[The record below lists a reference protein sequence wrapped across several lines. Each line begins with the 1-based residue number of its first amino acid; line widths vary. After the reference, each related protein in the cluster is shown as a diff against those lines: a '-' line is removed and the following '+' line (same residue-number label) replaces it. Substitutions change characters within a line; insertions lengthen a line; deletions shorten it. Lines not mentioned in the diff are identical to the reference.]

1 MTGAAARPAHL
12 RAELV
17 GLVAVGGALGS
28 LARHAVSLALPTG
41 GSGWPTGTFAVNAV
55 GAFLLGAL
63 LEALARRG
71 EEGPRAR
78 ALRLLAGTGF
88 LGGFTTYSSLTDE
101 VDLLLAR
108 DGSLGV
114 ALGYGV
120 GSVVVGFAAALLG
133 VLVAAVGHRW
143 RRTAAGDVLD
153 DEGEV
158 R

>member
-1 MTGAAARPAHL
+1 MRV
-12 RAELV
+12 ELV
-17 GLVAVGGALGS
+17 GLVALGGAVGS
-28 LARHAVSLALPTG
+28 LARHGLSLALPTG

-108 DGSLGV
+108 EGSLGV
-114 ALGYGV
+114 ALGYGL
-120 GSVVVGFAAALLG
+120 GSVVVGFVAALLG
-133 VLVAAVGHRW
+133 VLAATAGHRW
-143 RRTAAGDVLD
+143 HRAAAGGLLD